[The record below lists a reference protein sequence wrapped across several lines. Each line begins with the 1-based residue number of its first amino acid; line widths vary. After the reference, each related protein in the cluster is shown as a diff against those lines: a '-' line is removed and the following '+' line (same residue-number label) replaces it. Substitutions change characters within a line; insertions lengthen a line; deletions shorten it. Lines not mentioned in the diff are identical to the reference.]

1 MVSEL
6 RPQIKPQFVYFGRG
20 LVPTVRNNAVVV
32 ASQVSAKIYSWGFC
46 ISGRTPHDSSAVP
59 WCWLGRKAR
68 LVKCRQ
74 VCPITPATVKK
85 QPVQLRA
92 NPMIA
97 VVQQHS
103 PRAKLVRDDT
113 LGKEWSLS
121 SNADG

>member
-1 MVSEL
+1 MLAWKES
-6 RPQIKPQFVYFGRG
+6 
-20 LVPTVRNNAVVV
+20 
-32 ASQVSAKIYSWGFC
+32 
-46 ISGRTPHDSSAVP
+46 
-59 WCWLGRKAR
+59 R

-92 NPMIA
+92 NPKIA
-97 VVQQHS
+97 VVQQRS